1 MDEELKKTIEDLS
14 ASVKT
19 IQTDLLALQKDR
31 EVTRSDTSNS
41 QAGSQ
46 GSDTVSGNGP
56 AKKRKRSSEDDSE
69 SEEEDEDLEP
79 GDTDTELY
87 QLSEAAGAFIET
99 TFKSKL
105 DNATRKA
112 RATKYGVPESRW
124 LKCPKLDPVISTTV
138 STSARRADRSASR
151 LQQFWL
157 DATNP
162 LVNVLERAE
171 ELNLPAE
178 AIAAIQTSLQLMG
191 NANQHNSIARRNA
204 LLMQLNPQLKQLV
217 EDVDFKEAPPFL
229 FGENFGTLAKERLE
243 AAAALTKT
251 LGLDKSRQ
259 GFHRSHPQ
267 GNRGRGGGSQYS
279 GRYNR
284 QRGWQ
289 ANSSKANNP
298 RQQPSKK

>member
-1 MDEELKKTIEDLS
+1 MALK
-14 ASVKT
+14 
-19 IQTDLLALQKDR
+19 KDR

-41 QAGSQ
+41 QAGLQ

-69 SEEEDEDLEP
+69 SEEEDEDLKP

-87 QLSEAAGAFIET
+87 QLSEVAGAFIET

-138 STSARRADRSASR
+138 SMSARRADRSASR

-171 ELNLPAE
+171 LNLLAE

-191 NANQHNSIARRNA
+191 IANQHNSIARSIDNI
-204 LLMQLNPQLKQLV
+204 P
-217 EDVDFKEAPPFL
+217 
-229 FGENFGTLAKERLE
+229 
-243 AAAALTKT
+243 
-251 LGLDKSRQ
+251 LGQ
-259 GFHRSHPQ
+259 
-267 GNRGRGGGSQYS
+267 
-279 GRYNR
+279 
-284 QRGWQ
+284 
-289 ANSSKANNP
+289 
-298 RQQPSKK
+298 

>member
-1 MDEELKKTIEDLS
+1 M
-14 ASVKT
+14 
-19 IQTDLLALQKDR
+19 
-31 EVTRSDTSNS
+31 
-41 QAGSQ
+41 
-46 GSDTVSGNGP
+46 
-56 AKKRKRSSEDDSE
+56 
-69 SEEEDEDLEP
+69 
-79 GDTDTELY
+79 
-87 QLSEAAGAFIET
+87 
-99 TFKSKL
+99 
-105 DNATRKA
+105 
-112 RATKYGVPESRW
+112 KYGVPESRW
-124 LKCPKLDPVISTTV
+124 LKCPKLNPVISTTV
-138 STSARRADRSASR
+138 LTSARRTDRSASR

-157 DATNP
+157 DTTNP

-171 ELNLPAE
+171 ELNMPAE

-191 NANQHNSIARRNA
+191 NANQHNSIARRNT

-251 LGLDKSRQ
+251 LGVDKSRQ
-259 GFHRSHPQ
+259 GFHKSHPQ

-298 RQQPSKK
+298 RQSHQRNDN

>member
-1 MDEELKKTIEDLS
+1 M
-14 ASVKT
+14 
-19 IQTDLLALQKDR
+19 ALQKDR

-41 QAGSQ
+41 RAGSQ
-46 GSDTVSGNGP
+46 GSDTVSGKGP

-191 NANQHNSIARRNA
+191 NANQHNSIACRNA

-251 LGLDKSRQ
+251 LGVDKSRQ
-259 GFHRSHPQ
+259 GFHKSHPQ

-279 GRYNR
+279 GHYNR

>member
-1 MDEELKKTIEDLS
+1 MQARWSDICFEMDEELKKMIETLS

-19 IQTDLLALQKDR
+19 IQADLLILKRDR
-31 EVTRSDTSNS
+31 EVTRSDNNL

-46 GSDTVSGNGP
+46 SSDMVSGNGP
-56 AKKRKRSSEDDSE
+56 AKKRKKTSEDERE
-69 SEEEDEDLEP
+69 SEDEDEEFDA
-79 GDTDTELY
+79 GDTETELY
-87 QLSEAAGAFIET
+87 QLLEAAGAFIEM

-105 DNATRKA
+105 DNTTRKA

-124 LKCPKLDPVISTTV
+124 LKFSKLDPVISTTV
-138 STSARRADRSASR
+138 STSAHQADRSASC

-162 LVNVLERAE
+162 LVSVLERAE
-171 ELNLPAE
+171 ELSLPAE

-229 FGENFGTLAKERLE
+229 FGENFGTLAKERIE

-251 LGLDKSRQ
+251 LSRQ
-259 GFHRSHPQ
+259 GFQKSHPQ
-267 GNRGRGGGSQYS
+267 GNRSCRGGS
-279 GRYNR
+279 
-284 QRGWQ
+284 
-289 ANSSKANNP
+289 
-298 RQQPSKK
+298 